1 MYAKNQALGATA
13 LTRQQQHLGENI
25 VRCIA
30 MDGTEGLVRGSK
42 ATDTGAP
49 IMIPVGRGT
58 LGRIMNVTGDPI
70 DERGPIKA
78 TKMAAIHADPPEFV
92 EQSTS
97 AEVLVTGIKVVDLLA
112 PYARGGKIGLF
123 GGAGVGKTVFIQEL
137 IVRIPRKLGF
147 SRS

>member
-1 MYAKNQALGATA
+1 M
-13 LTRQQQHLGENI
+13 
-25 VRCIA
+25 RCIA
-30 MDGTEGLVRGSK
+30 MDGTEGLVRGST
-42 ATDTGAP
+42 ATDTGSP
-49 IMIPVGRGT
+49 IMIPVGPGT

-70 DERGPIKA
+70 DERGPIKHDKRA
-78 TKMAAIHADPPEFV
+78 PIHAEAPQFT

-137 IVRIPRKLGF
+137 IVSESKAIGRAPSG
-147 SRS
+147 